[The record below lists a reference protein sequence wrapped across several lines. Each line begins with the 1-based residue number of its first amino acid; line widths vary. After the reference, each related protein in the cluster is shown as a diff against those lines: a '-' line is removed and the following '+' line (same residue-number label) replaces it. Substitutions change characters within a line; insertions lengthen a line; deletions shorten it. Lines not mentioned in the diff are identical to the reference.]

1 MDLVAII
8 RIAMRALARNKL
20 RSMLTMLG
28 IIIGVGAVIAMVSVG
43 QGAQQQ
49 AQQQIAAM
57 GSNML
62 FVQSGT
68 VNRGGM
74 RMGWGATKTLVYDDM
89 LAIMRECPSVV
100 AAAPGSQA
108 SAQVVFGND
117 NWATNVNGTE
127 PQYFDIRSWPFAE
140 GTSFTQDDVSTAA
153 NVAVIGETVR
163 KNLFGATD
171 PIGETV
177 RINNLPFKVVGLLT
191 RKARRPPWVRIR
203 TTSSWFPS
211 PHCKRKLPGRTGCAG
226 SWFPRSRRTPATPRS
241 SRSQPYCATAI
252 AFVPDR
258 MTTFSCATWP
268 TWPTWPTRTPACS
281 PYLLA
286 SIASISLLVGG
297 IGIMNIMLVSV
308 TERTREIGIRMAIGA
323 TEGDVQQQFL
333 IEAVVLS
340 VVGGGIGILVRHGS
354 LLPDHAD
361 SGMARAGFS
370 HRNFRR
376 RAVFDGG
383 GNLLRLLSRPQGG
396 PARSDRSPALRIA
409 DLRPR
414 TSDFGQLSLRS

>member
-1 MDLVAII
+1 MDLLAII

-20 RSMLTMLG
+20 RSALTMLG

-43 QGAQQQ
+43 QGAQEQ

-68 VNRGGM
+68 VTRGGM
-74 RMGWGATKTLVYDDM
+74 RMGWGATKTLVYEDM
-89 LAIMRECPSVV
+89 QAIIHECPSVKE
-100 AAAPGSQA
+100 AAPGSSS

-117 NWATNVNGTE
+117 NWATNINGTE
-127 PQYFDIRSWPFAE
+127 PQYFDIRTWPFAE
-140 GTSFTQDDVSTAA
+140 GGTFNQDDVTLSA

-163 KNLFGATD
+163 KNLFGPTD

-191 RKARRPPWVRIR
+191 AKGTSAAMGQDQDDVIIVPITTLQKKITGQDWLRWIMVSAISREASYTAQQQITSLLRDRHRIR
-203 TTSSWFPS
+203 SGQDDDFMVRNLADVADLADQQAQLFT
-211 PHCKRKLPGRTGCAG
+211 
-226 SWFPRSRRTPATPRS
+226 
-241 SRSQPYCATAI
+241 
-252 AFVPDR
+252 V
-258 MTTFSCATWP
+258 
-268 TWPTWPTRTPACS
+268 
-281 PYLLA
+281 LLA
-286 SIASISLLVGG
+286 SIASISLIVGG

-340 VVGGGIGILVRHGS
+340 LVGGAVGIMSGVGASYLITQTLGWPVLVSPMAIVAAVVFSMAVGIFF
-354 LLPDHAD
+354 
-361 SGMARAGFS
+361 GFS
-370 HRNFRR
+370 
-376 RAVFDGG
+376 
-383 GNLLRLLSRPQGG
+383 
-396 PARSDRSPALRIA
+396 PARKAARMDPIEALRYE
-409 DLRPR
+409 
-414 TSDFGQLSLRS
+414 